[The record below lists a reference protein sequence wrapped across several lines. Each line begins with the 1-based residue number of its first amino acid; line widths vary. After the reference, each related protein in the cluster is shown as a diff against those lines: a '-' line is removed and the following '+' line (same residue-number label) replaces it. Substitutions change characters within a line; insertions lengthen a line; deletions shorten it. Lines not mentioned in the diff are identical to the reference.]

1 VRVRVREEEETVC
14 LQQHRKPRRNAVLIN
29 LYIDITASRLLHR
42 GSNPR
47 QSNHRLHIILLPRI
61 TQLVLRARQPLEFV
75 HP

>member
-1 VRVRVREEEETVC
+1 MRVRVREEEETVC

-42 GSNPR
+42 GSN
-47 QSNHRLHIILLPRI
+47 HRLHILMIILLPRV
-61 TQLVLRARQPLEFV
+61 TQLVLRVRQPLEFV